1 MNKQEIVKFCYIVLL
16 ISMSVCL
23 IAASFHLVMTV
34 VLPYRVKV
42 DSMYLQDEIV
52 NAMITS
58 GVAQDVADIRDATN

>member
-23 IAASFHLVMTV
+23 ISASFHLVMTV
-34 VLPYRVKV
+34 IVPQRIKV
-42 DSMYLQDEIV
+42 DSQYLQEEIL

-58 GVAQDVADIRDATN
+58 GVAQDIADIRDATN